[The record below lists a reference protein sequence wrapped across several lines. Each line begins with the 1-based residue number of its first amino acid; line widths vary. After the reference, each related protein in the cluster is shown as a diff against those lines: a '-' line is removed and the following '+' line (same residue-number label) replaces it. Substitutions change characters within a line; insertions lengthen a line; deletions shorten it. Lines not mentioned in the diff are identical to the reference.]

1 MYIKNPVLR
10 PLTVALTL
18 ALAQMAAQ
26 AQTASAPASSASRAN
41 APAADGLNLDRVV
54 VTGTAVARSKME
66 QSVSVS
72 TIDGESII
80 RSGAQSAAEVLR
92 SVPGLRSESSG
103 GEGNAN
109 ITARGVPISAGGSRY
124 VSIHEDGL
132 PVLLIGDAAFATPDM
147 FTRVDFFTDSVDA
160 IRGGSA
166 GTLGTNSPAAIV
178 NFLSKTGKQAGGAIA
193 YTRGLD
199 FQQDRL
205 DFNYGGSLGQGLHF
219 QIGGFNRVG
228 EGTRNTNVN
237 VENGGQLRASLTKT
251 FDGGYIRAT
260 FKNLDDK
267 TPTYL
272 PVPVGLQGNK
282 IVQLGSIDP
291 RTAFFINSNFPSD
304 ISRDRNGNL
313 VDSNPRDGLA
323 VQSTAFGLEAQFKLA
338 GDLTV
343 TNRFRRA
350 ENSGRFLGVFPA
362 GSAPTSAANGVNQYR
377 GSIPVFSAHT
387 FNTSLDDFGNTLND
401 LKLQKGI
408 KLDGQSKLTLTG
420 GLFTGNQ
427 ADAATWR
434 FNRYN
439 VEPTGNGARLLDNSG
454 RVTTASVGANAWGAC
469 CYFTYNYNVAV
480 TAPYAAV
487 TWDSGPL
494 SIDASLR
501 RDEFRTTGTRN
512 EGTAAGWDPAA
523 RTTVNNTR
531 DVTSGSVGVNY
542 RLSKDTAFF
551 ARSSSGASLQ
561 APDRGIGLLGKTDQV
576 EVGVKNRSGSLSS
589 FVTLFNAKTRED
601 AGFEATTQTYRGNNF
616 NANGVEAEVAYRVGA
631 FSLAGGG
638 TMTNAEIASGDN
650 KGKTPRRQAKFVYQ
664 LTPSYQFAR
673 AEVGASIVG
682 TTQSYAQDDNQV
694 VMPGF
699 TVVNLFAAY
708 EVARNLTLSVG
719 VNNAFNALGYTEAE
733 GQNNFGNNPLYVAR
747 SINGRSARAT
757 LKYSF

>member
-1 MYIKNPVLR
+1 MSFKNPVAR
-10 PLTVALTL
+10 PLSVALTL

-26 AQTASAPASSASRAN
+26 AQTAPASAP
-41 APAADGLNLDRVV
+41 DGLNLDRVI

-80 RSGAQSAAEVLR
+80 KSGAQSAAEVLR

-178 NFLSKTGKQAGGAIA
+178 NFLSKTGKQSGGAIA
-193 YTRGLD
+193 YSRGLD

-205 DFNYGGSLGQGLHF
+205 DFNYGGSLGQGLSF

-237 VENGGQLRASLTKT
+237 VENGGQLRASLTKN

-260 FKNLDDK
+260 FKSLDDK

-272 PVPVGLQGNK
+272 PVPVALQGNK

-323 VQSTAFGLEAQFKLA
+323 VQSTAFGLEAQIKLA
-338 GDLTV
+338 DDLTV
-343 TNRFRRA
+343 TNKFRRS
-350 ENSGRFLGVFPA
+350 ENRGRFLGVFPA
-362 GSAPTSAANGVNQYR
+362 GSAPTAASNGVNQYR

-401 LKLQKGI
+401 LKLQKAV
-408 KLDGQSKLTLTG
+408 KLDGQSRLTLTG

-439 VEPTGNGARLLDNSG
+439 IELTGN
-454 RVTTASVGANAWGAC
+454 
-469 CYFTYNYNVAV
+469 
-480 TAPYAAV
+480 
-487 TWDSGPL
+487 
-494 SIDASLR
+494 
-501 RDEFRTTGTRN
+501 
-512 EGTAAGWDPAA
+512 
-523 RTTVNNTR
+523 
-531 DVTSGSVGVNY
+531 
-542 RLSKDTAFF
+542 
-551 ARSSSGASLQ
+551 
-561 APDRGIGLLGKTDQV
+561 
-576 EVGVKNRSGSLSS
+576 
-589 FVTLFNAKTRED
+589 
-601 AGFEATTQTYRGNNF
+601 
-616 NANGVEAEVAYRVGA
+616 
-631 FSLAGGG
+631 
-638 TMTNAEIASGDN
+638 
-650 KGKTPRRQAKFVYQ
+650 
-664 LTPSYQFAR
+664 
-673 AEVGASIVG
+673 
-682 TTQSYAQDDNQV
+682 
-694 VMPGF
+694 
-699 TVVNLFAAY
+699 
-708 EVARNLTLSVG
+708 
-719 VNNAFNALGYTEAE
+719 
-733 GQNNFGNNPLYVAR
+733 
-747 SINGRSARAT
+747 
-757 LKYSF
+757 